1 MFPNIKT
8 AMEWAANLV
17 SRGEITRNELPDGAF
32 DIPGLVQIEISGE
45 ESDEF
50 WNAFNDGY

>member
-1 MFPNIKT
+1 
-8 AMEWAANLV
+8 MEWAANLV

-32 DIPGLVQIEISGE
+32 GIPGLVQIEISGD